1 MKIEGKKKS
10 KCKLSKSEII
20 HLYAEGKSTS
30 EIAILA
36 NVSARYIR
44 MVLTGNNV
52 PRRAIGSWKR
62 KYELKEDYFKT
73 WSNNMAYI
81 LGFIAADGVIPKEN
95 QCVSISQKESDIL
108 EEIKKELNTNQP
120 LYQNKKTGVYMLNI
134 NSKTIKDDLMNIHG
148 IMPCKSFNIEFPFVP
163 EEYLHHFVRGYFDG
177 DGYVNYETYTVSFV
191 GGSYNFMNTLNKLL
205 QNHNFPSNLLNQNKH
220 YRVILSG
227 RKSIQLFSKWIY
239 KENDLYLH
247 RKHEI
252 FQKESLSLDQL
263 QDRKLKQT
271 QTQTV
276 VKQRK
281 QNFLKEYMKNKCNA
295 TACSNLEIS
304 EQTFKRWLKNDNQ
317 FKTEYEQIN
326 LTNPTSNN

>member
-1 MKIEGKKKS
+1 MQTERNKKS
-10 KCKLSKSEII
+10 KCKLSKYEITQ
-20 HLYAEGKSTS
+20 LYAEGKSTS

-44 MVLTGNNV
+44 MVLSDNNV

-62 KYELKEDYFKT
+62 KYDITEDYFKT

-81 LGFIAADGVIPKEN
+81 LGFIAADGVIQKEN
-95 QCVSISQKESDIL
+95 QCVSISQKENYIL
-108 EEIKKELNTNQP
+108 EDIKQELNTNQP

-148 IMPCKSFNIEFPFVP
+148 IKPCKSFNIEIPFVP

-177 DGYVNYETYTVSFV
+177 DGYVKYETYTVSFV
-191 GGSYNFMNTLNKLL
+191 GGSYSFMNSLHQIL
-205 QNHNFPSNLLNQNKH
+205 QNHNLSADLLNQNKH
-220 YRVILSG
+220 FRVILSG

-239 KENDLYLH
+239 KDKDIYLH
-247 RKHEI
+247 RKYEV
-252 FQKESLSLDQL
+252 FQKESLSLEQL
-263 QDRKLKQT
+263 HDRKLKQT
-271 QTQTV
+271 QTA

-281 QNFLKEYMKNKCNA
+281 QKFLKDYMKDKCSA

-304 EQTFKRWLKNDNQ
+304 ESTFKRWLKNDNQ
-317 FKTEYEQIN
+317 FKREYEQIN
-326 LTNPTSNN
+326 FDKSYYQ

>member
-1 MKIEGKKKS
+1 MKIEGQKKS

-30 EIAILA
+30 EIAMLA

-44 MVLTGNNV
+44 MILTDNNV

-95 QCVSISQKESDIL
+95 QCVSISQKESYIL
-108 EEIKKELNTNQP
+108 EDIKRELNSNQP
-120 LYQNKKTGVYMLNI
+120 LYENKKTGIYMLNI
-134 NSKTIKDDLMNIHG
+134 NCKTIKDDLMNIHG

-205 QNHNFPSNLLNQNKH
+205 QNHNLPSNLLNQNKH

-239 KENDLYLH
+239 KDKDLYLR

-252 FQKESLSLDQL
+252 FQKESLHLDQL
-263 QDRKLKQT
+263 QDRKLKRT
-271 QTQTV
+271 QSAVQ
-276 VKQRK
+276 QRK
-281 QNFLKEYMKNKCNA
+281 HNFLKDYEKNKCIT
-295 TACSNLEIS
+295 TACLNININEL
-304 EQTFKRWLKNDNQ
+304 TFKSWLKNDNQ
-317 FKTEYEQIN
+317 FKKDYERII
-326 LTNPTSNN
+326 LTSSNNSL

>member
-1 MKIEGKKKS
+1 MQIERKKKS
-10 KCKLSKSEII
+10 KCKLSKPEII
-20 HLYAEGKSTS
+20 HLYAEGKGTS
-30 EIAILA
+30 EIAMLA

-44 MVLTGNNV
+44 MVLSDSNV

-62 KYELKEDYFKT
+62 KYDITEDYFKT

-95 QCVSISQKESDIL
+95 QCVSISQKESYIL
-108 EEIKKELNTNQP
+108 EDIKKELKTNQP

-191 GGSYNFMNTLNKLL
+191 GGSYSFMNSLHQIL
-205 QNHNFPSNLLNQNKH
+205 QNRNLRADILNQNKH

-227 RKSIQLFSKWIY
+227 RKSIQLFSNWIY
-239 KENDLYLH
+239 KDKDIYLH
-247 RKHEI
+247 RKYEV

-271 QTQTV
+271 KTA

-281 QNFLKEYMKNKCNA
+281 QNFLKEYMKNKCSA
-295 TACSNLEIS
+295 TACSNLKIS
-304 EQTFKRWLKNDNQ
+304 ESTFKRWLKNDNQ
-317 FKTEYEQIN
+317 FKKDYERIHS
-326 LTNPTSNN
+326 L

>member
-1 MKIEGKKKS
+1 MQIERKKNS

-30 EIAILA
+30 EIAMLA

-44 MVLTGNNV
+44 MVLSDNNV

-62 KYELKEDYFKT
+62 KYDITEDYFKT

-81 LGFIAADGVIPKEN
+81 LGFIAADGVIQKEN
-95 QCVSISQKESDIL
+95 QCVSISQKENYIL
-108 EEIKKELNTNQP
+108 EDIKQELNTNQP
-120 LYQNKKTGVYMLNI
+120 LYLNKKTNVYMLNI
-134 NSKTIKDDLMNIHG
+134 NSKVIKDDLMNIHG
-148 IMPCKSFNIEFPFVP
+148 IMPCKSFNIEFPLVP

-177 DGYVNYETYTVSFV
+177 DGYVKYETYTVSFV
-191 GGSYNFMNTLNKLL
+191 GGSYNFMNSLNQVL
-205 QNHNFPSNLLNQNKH
+205 QNHNLTSYLINQNTH

-239 KENDLYLH
+239 KDKGIYLH
-247 RKHEI
+247 RKYEV

-271 QTQTV
+271 QTA

-281 QNFLKEYMKNKCNA
+281 QNFLEEYMKNKCNA
-295 TACSNLEIS
+295 TTCSNLEIS
-304 EQTFKRWLKNDNQ
+304 ESAFKRWLKNDNQ
-317 FKTEYEQIN
+317 FKRDYEKIN
-326 LTNPTSNN
+326 LTMSTSDN

>member
-1 MKIEGKKKS
+1 MQIERKKKS

-20 HLYAEGKSTS
+20 QLYAEGKSTS

-44 MVLTGNNV
+44 MVLKDNNV

-62 KYELKEDYFKT
+62 KYDLKEDYFKT
-73 WSNNMAYI
+73 WSNNMSYI
-81 LGFIAADGVIPKEN
+81 LGFIAADGVIQKEN

-108 EEIKKELNTNQP
+108 EDIKKELNTNQP

-177 DGYVNYETYTVSFV
+177 DGYVKYETYTVSFV
-191 GGSYNFMNTLNKLL
+191 GGSYSFMNSLNQVL
-205 QNHNFPSNLLNQNKH
+205 QNHNLLNQNKH
-220 YRVILSG
+220 YRVILTG
-227 RKSIQLFSKWIY
+227 RKSIQLFSNWIY
-239 KENDLYLH
+239 KDKDIYLH
-247 RKHEI
+247 RKYEE
-252 FQKESLSLDQL
+252 FRKESLSLDQL

-271 QTQTV
+271 QTA

-281 QNFLKEYMKNKCNA
+281 QNFLNEYMENKCND
-295 TACSNLEIS
+295 TACSNLKIS
-304 EQTFKRWLKNDNQ
+304 ESTFKRWLKNDNQ
-317 FKTEYEQIN
+317 FKKDYERIHS
-326 LTNPTSNN
+326 L